1 MGSTSSWLSRPTPT
15 ARGIRSPRGTATA
28 GRSICPILRHR
39 HRHRHRH
46 RRLLLGRVRLH
57 PARSR
62 RSAIDK
68 TKTIYGQTKQICF
81 ESFTAVL
88 VSFFYSPCAIP
99 KTSNLLL
106 STNG

>member
-1 MGSTSSWLSRPTPT
+1 MVALCFGSSALGSPALTVTITSAPPPRSTSAAATFAFSANEPATLACSLDGGNP
-15 ARGIRSPRGTATA
+15 AECRSPK
-28 GRSICPILRHR
+28 S
-39 HRHRHRH
+39 
-46 RRLLLGRVRLH
+46 
-57 PARSR
+57 
-62 RSAIDK
+62 
-68 TKTIYGQTKQICF
+68 YGQTKQICF